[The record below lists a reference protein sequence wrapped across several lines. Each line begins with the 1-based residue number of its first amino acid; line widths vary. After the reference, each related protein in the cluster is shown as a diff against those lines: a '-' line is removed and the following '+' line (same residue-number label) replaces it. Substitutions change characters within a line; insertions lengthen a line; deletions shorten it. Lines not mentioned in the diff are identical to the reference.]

1 MPLSCQRSIA
11 PISGGSAVPTTTP
24 EQPPA
29 PADVGGRHWMLLTD
43 ETVWLS
49 QQQLAGL
56 FHTSRTNITEHIKH
70 I

>member
-1 MPLSCQRSIA
+1 
-11 PISGGSAVPTTTP
+11 
-24 EQPPA
+24 
-29 PADVGGRHWMLLTD
+29 MLLTD